1 MRTTTVRVL
10 QQLRHDPRTL
20 VLLIAIPAL
29 LMTLLR
35 YVFDSKAEFGQVA
48 PDLLGIFPFLLMFL
62 VTSVATLRE
71 RSSGTLER
79 LMTLPLPKLALL
91 GGYGAGFSAVA
102 IVQVAVTT
110 VVSLALGMTVDGPIV
125 WLFVV
130 ILLDALLGVAL
141 GLLASAFAKTEFQA
155 IQLMPV
161 VVLPQLLVCG
171 LFQPR
176 AAMAE
181 VLRWVA
187 DVLPLPYAVEALQY
201 VANGTAPDAAFA
213 RDIAVL
219 AGYVVG
225 ALIAAAATLRRTTS

>member
-10 QQLRHDPRTL
+10 LQLRHDPRTL
-20 VLLIAIPAL
+20 ALLIAVPAL

-35 YVFDSKAEFGQVA
+35 YVFDSKVEFGRVA

-110 VVSLALGMTVDGPIV
+110 TVSLALGMTVAGPIV

-141 GLLASAFAKTEFQA
+141 GLFASAFARTEFQA

-213 RDIAVL
+213 RDLAVL
-219 AGYVVG
+219 AAFVVG
-225 ALIAAAATLRRTTS
+225 ALVAAAATLRRTTS

>member
-1 MRTTTVRVL
+1 MRVL

-20 VLLIAIPAL
+20 VLLIAVPAL
-29 LMTLLR
+29 LMALLR

-110 VVSLALGMTVDGPIV
+110 GVSLALGMTVAGPIV

-141 GLLASAFAKTEFQA
+141 GLLASAFATTEFQA

-213 RDIAVL
+213 RDLAVL
-219 AGYVVG
+219 AAYVVG
-225 ALIAAAATLRRTTS
+225 ALVAAAATSAAHDVVNGT

>member
-1 MRTTTVRVL
+1 
-10 QQLRHDPRTL
+10 
-20 VLLIAIPAL
+20 
-29 LMTLLR
+29 
-35 YVFDSKAEFGQVA
+35 
-48 PDLLGIFPFLLMFL
+48 MFL

-79 LMTLPLPKLALL
+79 LMTLPLSKLGLL

-102 IVQVAVTT
+102 IGQVAVTT
-110 VVSLALGMTVDGPIV
+110 AVSLLLGMTVDGPLV

-141 GLLASAFAKTEFQA
+141 GLLASAFATTEFQA

-176 AAMAE
+176 DEMAQP
-181 VLRWVA
+181 LQWLA
-187 DVLPLPYAVEALQY
+187 DVLPLPYAVEALQS
-201 VANGTAPDAAFA
+201 VATGSAPDAAFA
-213 RDIAVL
+213 RDLAVL
-219 AGYVVG
+219 AVYVVG
-225 ALIAAAATLRRTTS
+225 ALVAAAATLRRSTA